1 MPPATSSS
9 ARVTVL
15 LAVLTGAVVVL
26 LTYAAAPSPTEP
38 TGWTHTSAVPSSAAD
53 REMLVAVRQAA
64 LWETPVGQQAQQKAT
79 SPSVREA
86 VARMSDELS
95 LLSENVRAVADRL
108 GVPLPSQPTARQ
120 QAWAAEISVESGAD
134 YDAAM
139 LSHLRAT
146 CQATL
151 TVIERTRA
159 GTGSPEVRSLAD
171 EAAQVVGGHLRLL
184 DRIG

>member
-1 MPPATSSS
+1 M
-9 ARVTVL
+9 L
-15 LAVLTGAVVVL
+15 LAVLTGVVVVL
-26 LTYAAAPSPTEP
+26 LTCVAAPSPTEP
-38 TGWTHTSAVPSSAAD
+38 TGWTHSSAAPISAAD

-79 SPSVREA
+79 SAGVRDA
-86 VARMSDELS
+86 AARMSDELS
-95 LLSENVRAVADRL
+95 VLSENVRAVADRL

-120 QAWAAEISVESGAD
+120 QAWAAEISGESGAG
-134 YDAAM
+134 YDTTM

-159 GTGSPEVRSLAD
+159 ATASPEMRSLAD
-171 EAAQVVGGHLRLL
+171 EAARVVGGHLRLL
-184 DRIG
+184 DRLG